1 MDGFATAQRTTREQM
16 PLIER
21 YILRRI
27 AVAFV
32 VTLGTLV
39 GTLWILEI
47 LKDLDLVT
55 AKGQAIWILFL
66 LTLLGLPV
74 LIQTIA
80 PIAFTIGVVF
90 TLSNLNGDSE
100 LAAISAAGASR
111 KAVYRPVLVLAVCI
125 MIAVSLS
132 HHFVAPASLAAFRG
146 IITRV
151 RADVIATIVKDG
163 SFRSIEDRLTM
174 HIREKAADGSF
185 RGIFVSDDR
194 DPQEPVQ
201 YTAAEGVLLDRAG
214 TSYFILQNGDMI
226 RENRLSGA
234 SNVIH
239 FETYAL
245 DLSQFTAPSV
255 SGDRRPR
262 ERSTLSLLQREGPA
276 ESTDA
281 GAEREVAAVLHN
293 RITSPLYTIVFAL
306 IALGY
311 TGNAR
316 TSRQDRSI
324 AILYAAL
331 VCTGFRAAGYTA
343 AGAAAATEAAIPFL
357 YAIPAAGIALGLWLA
372 YRQRPMRTSRMVGL
386 LLDRIGDLLGRV
398 ARRAGIAQGASAP

>member
-1 MDGFATAQRTTREQM
+1 M

-27 AVAFV
+27 AVTFI

-66 LTLLGLPV
+66 ITLLGLPV

-80 PIAFTIGVVF
+80 PIAFVIATIF
-90 TLSNLNGDSE
+90 SLSNLNGDSE

-111 KAVYRPVLVLAVCI
+111 KAVYRPVLALAACI
-125 MIAVSLS
+125 MIAVALS
-132 HHFVAPASLAAFRG
+132 HPDIGPPSLAASRG
-146 IITRV
+146 ISTRG
-151 RADVIATIVKDG
+151 RADVIATVVQEG
-163 SFRSIEDRLTM
+163 SFRSIEDALTM

-194 DPQEPVQ
+194 NPQEPVQ

-234 SNVIH
+234 SNVIR

-245 DLSQFTAPSV
+245 DLSQFTAPGV
-255 SGDRRPR
+255 SSDHRPR
-262 ERSTLSLLQREGPA
+262 ERSTLSLLNRQEETPA
-276 ESTDA
+276 KEADA
-281 GAEREVAAVLHN
+281 GAEREVAAALHN
-293 RITSPLYTIVFAL
+293 RFTSPVYVIVFAL

-324 AILYAAL
+324 AILCAAL
-331 VCTGFRAAGYTA
+331 VCTGFRTAGYTA

-357 YAIPAAGIALGLWLA
+357 YAIPAAGILLGLWLA
-372 YRQRPMRTSRMVGL
+372 YRQRPMRTSTTVGRL
-386 LLDRIGDLLGRV
+386 FDGLGEFAARI
-398 ARRAGIAQGASAP
+398 ARRAGMLQGASAP

>member
-1 MDGFATAQRTTREQM
+1 VKEEM

-27 AVAFV
+27 AVTFI

-66 LTLLGLPV
+66 ITLLGLPV
-74 LIQTIA
+74 LVQTIA
-80 PIAFTIGVVF
+80 PIAFVIATIF
-90 TLSNLNGDSE
+90 SLSNLNGDSE

-111 KAVYRPVLVLAVCI
+111 KAVYRPVLALAALI
-125 MIAVSLS
+125 MIAVALS
-132 HHFVAPASLAAFRG
+132 HHVIGPASLAALRG

-151 RADVIATIVKDG
+151 RADVIATVVQEG
-163 SFRSIEDRLTM
+163 SFRSIEDALTM

-194 DPQEPVQ
+194 NPQEPVQ

-234 SNVIH
+234 SNVIR

-245 DLSQFTAPSV
+245 DLSQFTAPGV
-255 SGDRRPR
+255 SGDYRPR
-262 ERSTLSLLQREGPA
+262 ERSTLALLNRQEAAPG
-276 ESTDA
+276 EETDA
-281 GAEREVAAVLHN
+281 GADREVASVLHN
-293 RITSPLYTIVFAL
+293 RITSPLYVMVFAL

-324 AILYAAL
+324 AILYAAI
-331 VCTGFRAAGYTA
+331 VCTGLRTAGYTA

-357 YAIPAAGIALGLWLA
+357 YAIPAVGILLGLWLA
-372 YRQRPMRTSRMVGL
+372 YRQRPMRTSRTVGRL
-386 LLDRIGDLLGRV
+386 FDGLGEFAARV
-398 ARRAGIAQGASAP
+398 VRRAGMMQGAGAP